1 MRYQKAPVFLILG
14 LSISCIGLLQYHRSS
29 RPIDVNVSAT
39 EPKPHSES
47 TDSISN
53 TRRQQ
58 YNVRHCISDR
68 ILGKA
73 KVVLDTNV
81 PFEVSDETS
90 PEIGENRKASFED
103 IFKNKV
109 WILPG
114 EGVNEKQ
121 ASGNDIS
128 MFLGLPTGR
137 VLKGR
142 YRNIHLGL
150 HYSVRKIIWCPYLL
164 AFA

>member
-53 TRRQQ
+53 TRRQEHH
-58 YNVRHCISDR
+58 VRHCISDR

-73 KVVLDTNV
+73 KVILDTNV

-90 PEIGENRKASFED
+90 PEIGENRKSSFEE
-103 IFKNKV
+103 IFIKKL
-109 WILPG
+109 WIPPG
-114 EGVNEKQ
+114 QGVNEKQ

-128 MFLGLPTGR
+128 MFLGLPTVR
-137 VLKGR
+137 VLKER
-142 YRNIHLGL
+142 YRNIQLL
-150 HYSVRKIIWCPYLL
+150 YSVLKISWCHHLL